1 MEVTDLK
8 RDQPGD
14 EAFRAVYETIIP
26 RDDDDP
32 LTPNYEDLKFATG
45 IVTHD
50 GVALFVQVSEKLVEL
65 TGGDAD
71 MAILS
76 EAYMVLNDD
85 GNRVPR
91 AFTRVQ
97 TPGDPDE

>member
-14 EAFRAVYETIIP
+14 EAFRAVYEAIIP

-32 LTPNYEDLKFATG
+32 LTPNYEDVTFATG

-50 GVALFVQVSEKLVEL
+50 GGALFVQVSEKLVEL
-65 TGGDAD
+65 TGGDAN

-76 EAYMVLNDD
+76 EAYMVLNED

-91 AFTRVQ
+91 AFARVE
-97 TPGDPDE
+97 PNG